1 MSRLIDRALFLL
13 RWLALAC
20 LVGAITGIGSAV
32 FIGGLNW
39 ATTTR
44 SENNWLIWL
53 LPIAGLAIGAMYHYG
68 GKGLERGSNL
78 VIDQIHSRT
87 EWIGPRMSV
96 LVYVAS
102 VITHTFGG
110 SAGREGGAIQIAV
123 GLTDPISKRLRF
135 SHEDRSIML
144 VTAIAGAFG
153 GAFGVPFAGTIFA
166 LEVQRVGRVKYEA
179 LIPAFTAAVVG
190 DAVVRELDVKHTEY
204 PVISSFDWDLETVW
218 KLAVLGLAAGAVAY
232 LFVHGTHLIQ
242 RLMTRIV
249 KWYPLRPFFGG
260 IAVAAMVLMFGWRDY
275 QGLSTPLALNAF
287 AGDDARSWIPKLI
300 LTAVT
305 IGCGF
310 IGGEVIPLFV
320 MGALLG
326 ANMSDFLG
334 VDPTLFAVMGSV
346 AVLGAA
352 ANVPLACIVL
362 GIELFGGSNAL
373 MFAMVC
379 IVAYAVSGHQGV
391 YHAQKV
397 DAPKWRSIRNR

>member
-1 MSRLIDRALFLL
+1 MSRPIERALFLL

-20 LVGAITGIGSAV
+20 LVGVIAGIGSASL
-32 FIGGLNW
+32 IGGLNR

-44 SENNWLIWL
+44 NQNDWLIWL
-53 LPIAGLAIGAMYHYG
+53 LPVAGLVIGLMYHYG

-78 VIDQIHSRT
+78 VIEQIHSRT

-96 LVYVAS
+96 LVYAAS
-102 VITHTFGG
+102 AITHTFGG
-110 SAGREGGAIQIAV
+110 SAGREGAAIQLAV

-135 SHEDRSIML
+135 SEQDRSMML
-144 VTAIAGAFG
+144 VTTIAGAFG

-179 LIPAFTAAVVG
+179 LIPAFTAAIVS
-190 DAVVRELDVKHTEY
+190 DAVVHELGVKHTEY
-204 PVISSFDWDLETVW
+204 PIIPRFDWDLETAW
-218 KLAVLGLAAGAVAY
+218 KLAVLGLVAGVVAQ

-242 RLMTRIV
+242 RAVARLL
-249 KWYPLRPFFGG
+249 KWYPLRPTIGG
-260 IAVAAMVLMFGWRDY
+260 IVVAAMVLMFGWRDY
-275 QGLSTPLALNAF
+275 QGLSTPLALDAF

-310 IGGEVIPLFV
+310 IGGEVVPLFV

-326 ANMSDFLG
+326 SNMSDLLG

-362 GIELFGGSNAL
+362 GIELFGGANAL
-373 MFAMVC
+373 MFAVVC
-379 IVAYAVSGHQGV
+379 IVAYAVSGHRSV
-391 YHAQKV
+391 YSAQIV
-397 DAPKWRSIRNR
+397 DVPKWRPIRNR